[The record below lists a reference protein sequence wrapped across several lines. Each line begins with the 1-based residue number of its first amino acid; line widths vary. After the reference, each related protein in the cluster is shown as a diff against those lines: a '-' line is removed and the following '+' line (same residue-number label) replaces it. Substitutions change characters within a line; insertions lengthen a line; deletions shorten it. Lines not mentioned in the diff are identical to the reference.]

1 MKRAA
6 LLLLF
11 ALMLTGCSQVA
22 AVAPV
27 GGGHQAEVRYAAIDV
42 LLDADVEILV
52 APVCEADAE
61 VITCAGETVSG
72 EPIVVTSTATD
83 VEVTAGSKVIYS
95 GSITEILDRA
105 AS

>member
-1 MKRAA
+1 MKRLM

-11 ALMLTGCSQVA
+11 GLTLTACSQVA

-42 LLDADVEILV
+42 LLDAGVEILV
-52 APVCEADAE
+52 APVCEADAA

-72 EPIVVTSTATD
+72 EPIEVHSSASD
-83 VEVTAGSKVIYS
+83 VEVTVGSDVIYS
-95 GSITEILDRA
+95 GSIMEILERA